1 MCKVLCKLF
10 ITAQLSLLHF
20 LSPNWTQSEIIW
32 AGLPHFQTVLQDLFS
47 SYHTSSFWV
56 YAWKCKHSS
65 KILPTKTVFLMTF
78 PMRGVGSRIKLTWE
92 KQNFFKSIRRQRGKR
107 HRMFQ
112 RTITTSICNH
122 TDEIKTFNWLSTSQR
137 RLGSAFSCHSRKLI
151 TTFCL

>member
-1 MCKVLCKLF
+1 MIYYSTAFVTSFSFTKL
-10 ITAQLSLLHF
+10 
-20 LSPNWTQSEIIW
+20 TQSEIIW
-32 AGLPHFQTVLQDLFS
+32 AGSSHFQQTVLQDLS

-56 YAWKCKHSS
+56 YAWKCKHSL
-65 KILPTKTVFLMTF
+65 KNPPHKNCLPQDISNERGWEQNKVYLRKNRIFL
-78 PMRGVGSRIKLTWE
+78 
-92 KQNFFKSIRRQRGKR
+92 KSIRRQRGKR